1 METRRNS
8 QCGRMQ
14 QLVHSLPVDRA
25 RESKRYVEVAQ
36 WGADTETN
44 LSDDQRHPKIRQRR
58 QAGERQ
64 TKRRADY
71 FYGRRGTIQR
81 MDKRQ
86 LDGRIAKI
94 RRQMER
100 HSRGEVKAI
109 SSSRC
114 RVTATPQ
121 STTLARA
128 PHT

>member
-8 QCGRMQ
+8 QRGRMQ
-14 QLVHSLPVDRA
+14 QLVHRLPVDRA

-36 WGADTETN
+36 WRADTETN
-44 LSDDQRHPKIRQRR
+44 LSDDQRHSKIRQRR
-58 QAGERQ
+58 HTGERQ

-81 MDKRQ
+81 TDKRQ

-100 HSRGEVKAI
+100 HSRGEGKAI
-109 SSSRC
+109 SSASRC
-114 RVTATPQ
+114 PP
-121 STTLARA
+121 S
-128 PHT
+128 PHRSP